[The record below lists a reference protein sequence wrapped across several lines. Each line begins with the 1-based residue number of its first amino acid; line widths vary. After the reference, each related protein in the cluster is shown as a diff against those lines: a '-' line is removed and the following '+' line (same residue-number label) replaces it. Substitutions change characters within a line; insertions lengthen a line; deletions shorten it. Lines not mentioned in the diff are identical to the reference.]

1 MKFQC
6 SRKDLYEALQTVT
19 RAVSGRSTLPILS
32 NVLIEPD
39 STTVQMAATDLEL
52 GIKCSFNA
60 SVNEKGPITVPAKT
74 ISDIV
79 SQLPEADVTIAV
91 DDRNTAVV
99 TCRRSEYRILGLPSE
114 EFPPLPE
121 VGNEVSFT
129 IPQKLLHQMVR
140 YTAIAASTDDTR
152 PILTGVCTTLTGN
165 KLRMAA
171 TDTHRLA
178 LRTCE
183 VSEANGD
190 RTVIIPGRAMTE
202 MMRALSADSP
212 EPVNVRLDANQ
223 VMFATETVTLV
234 SRLIEGQFPK
244 FERVIPTSHTK
255 KLTIPVAEFHQAV
268 RRASIVAREASNRIV
283 LRTDGENLTVT
294 AQAGDLGNAYEELE
308 VVREGDDIEIV
319 FNYRYLLDVLGV
331 LEGDGLYLE
340 MSEPLAPAV
349 IRTVD
354 DGDYLMVIMPM
365 QLQ

>member
-1 MKFQC
+1 
-6 SRKDLYEALQTVT
+6 LQTVT

-32 NVLIEPD
+32 NVLIEPN
-39 STTVQMAATDLEL
+39 STTVELAATDLEL

-60 SVNEKGPITVPAKT
+60 SVSEKGPITVPAKT

-79 SQLPEADVTIAV
+79 SQLPEADVTVAL

-121 VGNEVSFT
+121 VGNEIAFEM
-129 IPQKLLHQMVR
+129 PQRLLHEMIR
-140 YTAIAASTDDTR
+140 YTAIAVSTDDTR
-152 PILTGVCTTLTGN
+152 PILTGICTTLAGN

-178 LRTCE
+178 LRSCE
-183 VSEANGD
+183 LSAASGE
-190 RTVIIPGRAMTE
+190 RTVIIPGRALTE
-202 MMRALSADSP
+202 LLRALSADSD
-212 EPVNVRLDANQ
+212 EPVRVRLDANQ
-223 VMFATETVTLV
+223 VMFATDTVTLV

-244 FERVIPTSHTK
+244 FERVIPAAHTK
-255 KLTIPVAEFHQAV
+255 KLTIPIAEFHQAV
-268 RRASIVAREASNRIV
+268 RRASIVARENANRVV

-308 VVREGDDIEIV
+308 IVREGDDIEIV
-319 FNYRYLLDVLGV
+319 FNCRYLLDVLSV
-331 LEGDGLYLE
+331 LEGDGLSLE
-340 MSEPLAPAV
+340 MTEPLAPAV
-349 IRTVD
+349 VRPIE